1 MAFIR
6 AKLVNG
12 EYYYYLVENRRE
24 GGRVLQEIVK
34 YLGKRDEAGAY
45 AKGKRIKMPEPE
57 EKPEEGEKEP
67 DKKIAEKKKLLDS
80 LKPFPKEIDERLKE
94 DLVVLW
100 TYNSTAIEGST
111 LSLKETAIL
120 LEEGIAVG
128 NKPLTDYLAAKGHR
142 DAINLLFGWVAE
154 TKREIRESDILELHK
169 ATMKG
174 IVEKYIGA
182 YRPVQ
187 VYLRGS
193 SFLPP
198 PPNKVPK
205 LMGEFIYKLNRNPNK
220 YGPITLS
227 ALSHLE
233 FESIHPFVDGNG
245 RVGRLLANWV
255 LMQGGYPPIIISK
268 RERLRYLRLLE
279 QAQTKSNFYPLVV
292 FFKKKVLEALDFY
305 LKRVRP
311 FRM

>member
-12 EYYYYLVENRRE
+12 EHYFYLVRNKRE
-24 GGRVLQEIVK
+24 GGAVRQEIVK
-34 YLGKRDEAGAY
+34 YLGRRDEAEAY
-45 AKGKRIKMPEPE
+45 AKGKRIKMPKPE
-57 EKPEEGEKEP
+57 EKPEEGEKEL

-80 LKPFPKEIDERLKE
+80 LKPFPKEIEERLKE

-111 LSLKETAIL
+111 LSLKETATL
-120 LEEGIAVG
+120 LEEGLVVG

-142 DAINLLFGWVAE
+142 DAINLLFRWIAGR
-154 TKREIRESDILELHK
+154 KKEIREEDILELHK

-220 YGPITLS
+220 YDPITLS

-255 LMQGGYPPIIISK
+255 LMEGGYPPIIIAK
-268 RERLRYLRLLE
+268 KERLRYIRLLE
-279 QAQTKSNFYPLVV
+279 QAQTKNKQYALVK
-292 FFKKKVLEALDFY
+292 FFKNKVDEALDFY

-311 FRM
+311 YKM